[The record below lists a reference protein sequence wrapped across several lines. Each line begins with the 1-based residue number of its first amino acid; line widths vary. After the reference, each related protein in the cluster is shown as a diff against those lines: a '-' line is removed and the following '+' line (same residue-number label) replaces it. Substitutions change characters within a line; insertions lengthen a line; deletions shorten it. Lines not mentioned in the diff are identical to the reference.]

1 MERLRPDHRTATF
14 LGLLFVS
21 GLLLGGTLM
30 NLAEHYWFH
39 AHPASEY
46 DIRQHRLIAAQ
57 MTQRL
62 HLTAQQQQQVDAVLR
77 ETVGQYQA
85 LEQHLA
91 PQFDQVRQ
99 QDRDHLRAILNPQ
112 QRQDFDRLVQE
123 VDAEYPINERPAIL
137 SPAPCD
143 QAAATAGH

>member
-1 MERLRPDHRTATF
+1 MVPQPTDRRTAAF
-14 LGLLFVS
+14 LSLLFIS

-46 DIRQHRLIAAQ
+46 DIRQHRLIAAK
-57 MTQRL
+57 MSERL
-62 HLTAQQQQQVDAVLR
+62 HLTPQQQQQVDAVLR
-77 ETVGQYQA
+77 QTVGQYLA
-85 LEQHLA
+85 LEHRLA

-99 QDRDHLRAILNPQ
+99 SDRDHLRAILDPK

-137 SPAPCD
+137 SPSPCD
-143 QAAATAGH
+143 QAAASSGH

>member
-1 MERLRPDHRTATF
+1 MESRHTDRRTATF
-14 LGLLFVS
+14 LGLIFIS

-30 NLAEHYWFH
+30 NLAEHYWLH

-46 DIRQHRLIAAQ
+46 DIRQHRLIAAK
-57 MTQRL
+57 MSQRL
-62 HLTAQQQQQVDAVLR
+62 HLSAQQQDQVDAVLR
-77 ETVGQYQA
+77 QTVGQYQA
-85 LEQHLA
+85 LEHRLA

-99 QDRDHLRAILNPQ
+99 QDRDHLRAILDPQ

-123 VDAEYPINERPAIL
+123 VDAQYPINERPAIL

-143 QAAATAGH
+143 QAASTTPH